1 MVLSGKYGSA
11 IVYNDYVEET
21 AVSQIINLLNQ
32 PMSKDAN
39 VRIMSDVHAG
49 AGCVIGY
56 TAYLTD
62 KVVPNLIG
70 VDIGCGVL
78 AIKLKERPNLD
89 ELENLISKNVPTG
102 FSKRESISN
111 LVSTRIKEDLKAF
124 CSKIGQNYDTALYSL
139 GTLGGGNHFMELNED
154 SNGDVW
160 FVVHT
165 GSRNLG
171 KCTADY
177 FQEIAKN
184 DDKSKTIEELKKTY
198 SGIELG
204 EKIKNIPN
212 KTKGLEYLEGK
223 DLEDYLEAMKFAQQ
237 YASLNR
243 EIIVGLVGERYG
255 VSNVV
260 ESVHN
265 FIDLEAGIVR
275 KGAISAQYGEMVIIP
290 LNMKDGSILG
300 IGKGNIDWNFSA
312 PHGAGRKMSRSV
324 AKSSLLVED
333 FEKQMEGIYSTCV
346 GKSTLDESPMAY
358 KDADEIL
365 KYIEPT
371 VEVVD
376 RLVPIWNYKAK

>member
-1 MVLSGKYGSA
+1 
-11 IVYNDYVEET
+11 
-21 AVSQIINLLNQ
+21 
-32 PMSKDAN
+32 
-39 VRIMSDVHAG
+39 
-49 AGCVIGY
+49 
-56 TAYLTD
+56 
-62 KVVPNLIG
+62 
-70 VDIGCGVL
+70 
-78 AIKLKERPNLD
+78 
-89 ELENLISKNVPTG
+89 
-102 FSKRESISN
+102 
-111 LVSTRIKEDLKAF
+111 
-124 CSKIGQNYDTALYSL
+124 
-139 GTLGGGNHFMELNED
+139 MELNED

-376 RLVPIWNYKAK
+376 RLIPIWNYKAK

>member
-111 LVSTRIKEDLKAF
+111 LVSARIKEELKVF

-139 GTLGGGNHFMELNED
+139 GTLGGGRVFASRC
-154 SNGDVW
+154 SN
-160 FVVHT
+160 
-165 GSRNLG
+165 
-171 KCTADY
+171 A
-177 FQEIAKN
+177 A
-184 DDKSKTIEELKKTY
+184 
-198 SGIELG
+198 
-204 EKIKNIPN
+204 
-212 KTKGLEYLEGK
+212 
-223 DLEDYLEAMKFAQQ
+223 
-237 YASLNR
+237 
-243 EIIVGLVGERYG
+243 
-255 VSNVV
+255 
-260 ESVHN
+260 
-265 FIDLEAGIVR
+265 
-275 KGAISAQYGEMVIIP
+275 
-290 LNMKDGSILG
+290 
-300 IGKGNIDWNFSA
+300 
-312 PHGAGRKMSRSV
+312 
-324 AKSSLLVED
+324 
-333 FEKQMEGIYSTCV
+333 
-346 GKSTLDESPMAY
+346 
-358 KDADEIL
+358 
-365 KYIEPT
+365 
-371 VEVVD
+371 
-376 RLVPIWNYKAK
+376 